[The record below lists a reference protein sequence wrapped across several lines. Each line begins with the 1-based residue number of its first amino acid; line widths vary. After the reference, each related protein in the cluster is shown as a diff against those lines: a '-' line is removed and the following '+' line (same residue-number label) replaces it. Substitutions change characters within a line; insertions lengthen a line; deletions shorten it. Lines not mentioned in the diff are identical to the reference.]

1 MQAKILLNRQ
11 AQALC
16 THTAPFI
23 LVLHSASRNAD
34 QTSSAPLQESHKS
47 LHFTDWR
54 TKAQRDLKLNPTSF
68 KHPSP
73 SPLPG
78 PRFQAP
84 LAAPIAVGVGELEQ
98 HPTCRAEHNP
108 HGWSPPPTPSLKH
121 RVANLSPN
129 RLAALLTWGS
139 PRLEKKKWFVTEC
152 QKLSSCLCQSLP
164 PVGCKDMA
172 ARCASAP

>member
-16 THTAPFI
+16 TCTAPFI
-23 LVLHSASRNAD
+23 LVLHSASRNVD

-54 TKAQRDLKLNPTSF
+54 TKAQRDLKLNPTGF
-68 KHPSP
+68 QQPSP

-78 PRFQAP
+78 PRFQPPWQPPQQWVWESLSSAP
-84 LAAPIAVGVGELEQ
+84 
-98 HPTCRAEHNP
+98 HTEHSP
-108 HGWSPPPTPSLKH
+108 PGWSPPPPPSLKH

-129 RLAALLTWGS
+129 GLAALLTWGN
-139 PRLEKKKWFVTEC
+139 PHLEKKKWFVTEC

-164 PVGCKDMA
+164 PMGCKDVA